1 MYLGAAIGVINV
13 EDKITIKY
21 VDKIDIKQNNNSW
34 SFSIFLFFLIKKKIE
49 IKKNIIPKK
58 TEPKKTLK

>member
-21 VDKIDIKQNNNSW
+21 VDKIEIKQNNNSW
-34 SFSIFLFFLIKKKIE
+34 SFSIFLFFFNKKKIE
-49 IKKNIIPKK
+49 IKKNIIPNK